1 MKLYIY
7 RMACTFFALICIAGM
22 PMIEAS
28 HAATQEIVAV
38 VNEDAVSARD
48 LNRRLRLVMASSGL
62 PNNSEIRDKLTPQ
75 VLGVLINERIMLQ
88 EARKF
93 NIEVTQQDVDSG
105 FAKIAQQNNFEPAKF
120 KEMIRRGG
128 LDINTMYDQIRAQ
141 VAWSKVVQSRLRPR
155 VIVSDRDIEDA
166 RERMISKIGTT
177 EYLAAEIFLPV
188 EDAKKEGDVRQLARR
203 MVREI
208 KAGKAS
214 FFKLAQQFSK
224 AAGALKGGDTGWMNE
239 AQLSSETLEG
249 LSKIKKNQITAP
261 IKTLN
266 GYHIYFLRD
275 ARELS
280 EDTIPSVQQIEYMLG
295 TERLEKLQARHLID
309 LRSSSFVDI
318 RV

>member
-1 MKLYIY
+1 MKLYLY
-7 RMACTFFALICIAGM
+7 RIACTFFVFAFMAGM
-22 PMIEAS
+22 PATQS
-28 HAATQEIVAV
+28 SYAATQEIVAV
-38 VNEDAVSARD
+38 VNEDAISAHD

-62 PNNSEIRDKLTPQ
+62 PNNADIRKNLTPQ
-75 VLGVLINERIMLQ
+75 VLGVLVNERIMLQ

-93 NIEVTQQDVDSG
+93 NLEVTQQDVDSG
-105 FAKIAQQNNFEPAKF
+105 FAQIAQQNKFEPAKF

-155 VIVSDRDIEDA
+155 VVVSDRDIEDA
-166 RERMISKIGTT
+166 RERMVSKIGTT
-177 EYLAAEIFLPV
+177 EYLAAEIFLPID
-188 EDAKKEGDVRQLARR
+188 DAKKEREVKQLANR
-203 MVREI
+203 MIREI
-208 KAGKAS
+208 KTGKAS

-224 AAGALKGGDTGWMNE
+224 AAGALQGGDTGWMNE
-239 AQLSSETLEG
+239 AQLSEEILSG
-249 LSKIKKNQITAP
+249 LSKIQKNQITNP

-275 ARELS
+275 TRTLS
-280 EDTIPSVQQIEYMLG
+280 EETIPSDQQIEYMLG
-295 TERLEKLQARHLID
+295 TERLEKLQGRHLLD